1 MRTINLESKT
11 NALPGEI
18 ESYWFENE
26 SIGLK
31 NTLFH
36 RITIPLSPFDSGLEY
51 EQQPVETAI
60 VFDWYKLNLK
70 RPEDLDGINLSLD
83 IFTDAEASVYIGGS
97 HNWCHVKSLEI
108 SLLSGG
114 KFRIKGNLLVEFE
127 NEDVANNEPFCFETT
142 AIFRSA

>member
-1 MRTINLESKT
+1 MQTINLESKT

-26 SIGLK
+26 SVGLK

-70 RPEDLDGINLSLD
+70 CPEDLDGLNLRHD
-83 IFTDAEASVYIGGS
+83 TFTDAEASVYIGCS

-114 KFRIKGNLLVEFE
+114 EFRIKGNLIVEFE
-127 NEDVANNEPFCFETT
+127 NEGVAKNEPFCFETT
-142 AIFRSA
+142 AIFRGA